1 MRPIEPHG
9 ADLALN
15 QPVSAERMS
24 VKNEILEIARCSGIP
39 EGHAAIGLNFE
50 LPVTADQSLPKRII
64 LLPGGSEIV
73 GRDGRRWRNSNPGGI
88 VEYLQSLDR
97 DLVMDFEHATEIKAP
112 GGDPAP
118 AAAWLH
124 EFAVDA
130 DGAVSAAV
138 LYW

>member
-1 MRPIEPHG
+1 M
-9 ADLALN
+9 
-15 QPVSAERMS
+15 
-24 VKNEILEIARCSGIP
+24 KNKKNAWGFELPA
-39 EGHAAIGLNFE
+39 GHAAIGLNFE
-50 LPVTADQSLPKRII
+50 LPVDDQGLPTRII

-73 GRDGRRWRNSNPGGI
+73 GRDGRRWRNSNPGNI
-88 VEYLQSLDR
+88 IEFLQSQGR

-112 GGDPAP
+112 EGDPAP

-138 LYW
+138 LYA